1 MLDTLIRVLVFFAF
15 IGLGALLV
23 KLKRLNAQGLDGLS
37 AYFYWLA
44 FPCWLVV
51 SFARLP
57 HFPPAMASPL
67 LAYLSA
73 MIATAFVVIAAA
85 RLLKGRKDEAVAA
98 GMAGFINN
106 SAFLGIPIAISLFGP
121 AVSQTGPMVVAADFL
136 ILFSLGCAG
145 LAKASGQTILKALGN
160 TARNPTVIGSLTGV
174 FCMMIGF
181 HFPPPIENALDIL
194 GKSGPP
200 VALVALGGMLAL
212 MPATSLIRPDV
223 TSTAAIVGKVLVAP
237 ALVAL
242 VLTLLPVDPLTF
254 RVFVFLSATPT
265 AVSVFIQ
272 SKMYGLWFA
281 GAAKSVAQS
290 TLISLF
296 TLSALALLLTAGAK
310 PL

>member
-51 SFARLP
+51 SFAKLP
-57 HFPPAMASPL
+57 HFNANMAAPL
-67 LAYLSA
+67 LAYIAA
-73 MIATAFVVIAAA
+73 MILTAIMVIVTA
-85 RLLKGRKDEAVAA
+85 RWLKGRKDESIAA

-121 AVSQTGPMVVAADFL
+121 AVSQTGPLVVAADFL
-136 ILFSLGCAG
+136 ILFSIGCAG
-145 LAKASGQTILKALGN
+145 LAKASGQTILTALGN
-160 TARNPTVIGSLTGV
+160 TARNPTVIGSLIGV
-174 FCMMIGF
+174 FCMLIGF
-181 HFPPPIENALDIL
+181 HFPPAIENALDIL

-200 VALVALGGMLAL
+200 VALVALGGMLGL
-212 MPATSLIRPDV
+212 MPAANLARPDA
-223 TSTAAIVGKVLVAP
+223 TSIAAIAGKILLAP
-237 ALVAL
+237 ALVAIA
-242 VLTLLPVDPLTF
+242 LTLLQADPLTF

-272 SKMYGLWFA
+272 SKMYGLWFQ

>member
-51 SFARLP
+51 SFAKLP
-57 HFPPAMASPL
+57 HFPDAMAAPL
-67 LAYLSA
+67 LAYLAA
-73 MIATAFVVIAAA
+73 MALTAAIVIGTA
-85 RLLKGRKDEAVAA
+85 RLFKGRKDDSIAA

-106 SAFLGIPIAISLFGP
+106 SAFLGIPIALSLFGP
-121 AVSQTGPMVVAADFL
+121 TVSQTGPLVVAADFL

-145 LAKASGQTILKALGN
+145 LAKASDKTFKAALAH
-160 TARNPTVIGSLTGV
+160 TAKNPTVIGSLIGV
-174 FCMMIGF
+174 GCMLIGF
-181 HFPPPIENALDIL
+181 HFPPAIENALDIL

-200 VALVALGGMLAL
+200 VALVALGGMLGL
-212 MPATSLIRPDV
+212 MPAADLIRPDA
-223 TSTAAIVGKVLVAP
+223 TSIAAIIGKILLAP

-242 VLTLLPVDPLTF
+242 ALTLLHVDPLTF

-272 SKMYGLWFA
+272 SKMYGLWFQ

-296 TLSALALLLTAGAK
+296 TLSALALLLTAA
-310 PL
+310 

>member
-44 FPCWLVV
+44 FPCWLVI
-51 SFARLP
+51 SFAKLP
-57 HFPPAMASPL
+57 PFQPALTLPLMAYI
-67 LAYLSA
+67 AVMVVTA
-73 MIATAFVVIAAA
+73 MCVVIAARGLKA
-85 RLLKGRKDEAVAA
+85 RADDSVAA

-121 AVSQTGPMVVAADFL
+121 AVSQTGPLVVAADFL

-145 LAKASGQTILKALGN
+145 LAKASGHTVKMALIN
-160 TARNPTVIGSLTGV
+160 TARNPTVIGALIGV
-174 FCMMIGF
+174 LCMVIGF
-181 HFPPPIENALDIL
+181 HFPPAIENALDML
-194 GKSGPP
+194 GHSGPP
-200 VALVALGGMLAL
+200 VALVALGGMLGL
-212 MPATSLIRPDV
+212 MPASNLIRPDAA
-223 TSTAAIVGKVLVAP
+223 SAAAIIGKILLAP

-242 VLTLLPVDPLTF
+242 VLALLRVDPLTF

-272 SKMYGLWFA
+272 SKMYGLWFE
-281 GAAKSVAQS
+281 GAARSVAQS

-296 TLSALALLLTAGAK
+296 TLSALALLLTAS
-310 PL
+310 

>member
-57 HFPPAMASPL
+57 HFPPAMTSPL
-67 LAYLSA
+67 LVYIFA

-85 RLLKGRKDEAVAA
+85 CLLKGRKDESIAA

-160 TARNPTVIGSLTGV
+160 TVRNPTVIGSLTGV
-174 FCMMIGF
+174 FCMVIGF
-181 HFPPPIENALDIL
+181 HFPPAIENALDIL

-212 MPATSLIRPDV
+212 MPAASLVRPDV
-223 TSTAAIVGKVLVAP
+223 TSAAAIAGKILLAPVLVAIT
-237 ALVAL
+237 
-242 VLTLLPVDPLTF
+242 LTLLHVDPLTF

-272 SKMYGLWFA
+272 SKMYGLWFE

-296 TLSALALLLTAGAK
+296 TLSALALLLAHG
-310 PL
+310 

>member
-23 KLKRLNAQGLDGLS
+23 KLKRLNAHGLDGLS

-51 SFARLP
+51 SFAKLP
-57 HFPPAMASPL
+57 HFNPNMAIPL
-67 LAYLSA
+67 LTYLAA
-73 MIATAFVVIAAA
+73 MVVTAGLVILIA
-85 RLLKGRKDEAVAA
+85 RLLKGRKDDSIAA

-121 AVSQTGPMVVAADFL
+121 EVSQTGPLVVAADFL

-145 LAKASGQTILKALGN
+145 LAKASGQAILTALVN
-160 TARNPTVIGSLTGV
+160 TARNPTVIGSLIGV
-174 FCMMIGF
+174 GCMLIGF
-181 HFPPPIENALDIL
+181 HFPPAIENALDIL

-212 MPATSLIRPDV
+212 MPAVNLIRPDT
-223 TSTAAIVGKVLVAP
+223 TSTAAIIGKILLAP
-237 ALVAL
+237 ALVAIAL
-242 VLTLLPVDPLTF
+242 ILLHVDPLTF

-272 SKMYGLWFA
+272 SKMYGLWFE

-290 TLISLF
+290 TLTSLF
-296 TLSALALLLTAGAK
+296 TLSALALLLTQG
-310 PL
+310 

>member
-57 HFPPAMASPL
+57 HFPRAMTSAL
-67 LAYLSA
+67 LVYISA
-73 MIATAFVVIAAA
+73 MIATAFVVITAV
-85 RLLKGRKDEAVAA
+85 RLLKGRKDESIAA

-160 TARNPTVIGSLTGV
+160 TARNPTVLGSLIGV
-174 FCMMIGF
+174 FCMVVGF
-181 HFPPPIENALDIL
+181 HFPPAIENALDML

-212 MPATSLIRPDV
+212 MPASNLIRPDV
-223 TSTAAIVGKVLVAP
+223 TSAAAIVGKILLAP
-237 ALVAL
+237 ALVAIA
-242 VLTLLPVDPLTF
+242 LTLFHVDPLTF

-296 TLSALALLLTAGAK
+296 TLSALALILTQV
-310 PL
+310 

>member
-1 MLDTLIRVLVFFAF
+1 MFDTLIRVLVFFAF

-23 KLKRLNAQGLDGLS
+23 KLKRLTAQGLDGLS

-44 FPCWLVV
+44 FPCWLIV
-51 SFARLP
+51 SFAKLP
-57 HFPPAMASPL
+57 PFQRALSAPL
-67 LAYLSA
+67 LVYMAA
-73 MIATAFVVIAAA
+73 MIATALAVIAAA
-85 RLLKGRKDEAVAA
+85 RLLKARKDESIAA

-121 AVSQTGPMVVAADFL
+121 AVSQTGPLVVAADFL

-145 LAKASGQTILKALGN
+145 LAKASGQTILTALGN
-160 TARNPTVIGSLTGV
+160 TARNPTVLGSLIGV
-174 FCMMIGF
+174 FCMVVGF
-181 HFPPPIENALDIL
+181 HFPPAIENALDML

-212 MPATSLIRPDV
+212 MPASNLIRPDV
-223 TSTAAIVGKVLVAP
+223 TSAAAIVGKILLAP
-237 ALVAL
+237 ALVAIA
-242 VLTLLPVDPLTF
+242 LTLLHADPLTF

-290 TLISLF
+290 TLVSLF
-296 TLSALALLLTAGAK
+296 TLSALALILTQI
-310 PL
+310 